1 MTSSGYGRPRRSREA
16 RTAGAAIVDALA
28 FRGLT
33 DDVRAQRALAEWSDL
48 VGAKIAARTRPLDL
62 RERVLRV
69 EVASSA
75 WLHELNLLK
84 PQLVAGLH
92 DRLGLPPLF
101 DRLDFVLAGR
111 RPRGDDG
118 ALQPRYRRVPEPPR
132 PAPRPATGAARE
144 QIVREVAC
152 IDDVELR
159 ELVAR
164 VRINADR

>member
-1 MTSSGYGRPRRSREA
+1 VTSSGSGRPRRSREL

-28 FRGLT
+28 FRNLT

-62 RERVLRV
+62 RDRVLRV

-92 DRLGLPPLF
+92 ERLGQPSLF
-101 DRLDFVLAGR
+101 DRLDLVLAGR
-111 RPRGDDG
+111 RARGGDS
-118 ALQPRYRRVPEPPR
+118 AQPRYRRVAEPAR

-152 IDDVELR
+152 IDDPELR